1 MDHDRWTLTAVFDSI
16 AETQAAGVYEGGL
29 GEAAGFYRW
38 LRQYWDN
45 GVPED
50 MDEIITFEGETVM
63 ATSYSVNPFT
73 EPLKWLLN
81 YTVPKSV
88 TLARNTERGS

>member
-1 MDHDRWTLTAVFDSI
+1 
-16 AETQAAGVYEGGL
+16 
-29 GEAAGFYRW
+29 
-38 LRQYWDN
+38 
-45 GVPED
+45 